1 MLILKWFYQEHSW
14 NSWLETSTKLDVFK
28 DYKSVSKGELNDVET
43 DELNLVRNLYS
54 VVLSYYLHSVRGC
67 WHQLEATANFFLF
80 KLEQVGCCLILS
92 LFNLYDQLGGVCY
105 FAWMMMLRFM
115 TMQGQLSSLD
125 SLWDIFDDIAG
136 SLLQKSVKD
145 NIFLFQP
152 CCDNVLHFLN
162 LIHELLVNQMG
173 IKLLVCF

>member
-1 MLILKWFYQEHSW
+1 
-14 NSWLETSTKLDVFK
+14 
-28 DYKSVSKGELNDVET
+28 
-43 DELNLVRNLYS
+43 
-54 VVLSYYLHSVRGC
+54 
-67 WHQLEATANFFLF
+67 
-80 KLEQVGCCLILS
+80 
-92 LFNLYDQLGGVCY
+92 
-105 FAWMMMLRFM
+105 
-115 TMQGQLSSLD
+115 MQGQLSSLD

-162 LIHELLVNQMG
+162 LIQEFLVNQMG